1 MSGMRGWALVGMA
14 FLAIGVSADAAFGQA
29 ATSAQGTP
37 AGQTAPSGTQSSR
50 AAGKTP
56 SREALYEAHKD
67 CADLF
72 GNLANGN
79 TEEAARWIASEV
91 GYTRDDDGK
100 AAMRDDFK
108 SKLDAVIA
116 SPPDSPYGKLSGFD
130 LLDEAYLPN
139 SARYFRL
146 VYISYH
152 EGAPLVWQFRF
163 YVKPDGRV
171 ALESVEWSEKN
182 PFEYMATP
190 EMLYPKVVDK

>member
-1 MSGMRGWALVGMA
+1 MKRMRGVVLVAGLLVVA
-14 FLAIGVSADAAFGQA
+14 SGAWGQA
-29 ATSAQGTP
+29 ATSAQGTQ
-37 AGQTAPSGTQSSR
+37 GQTGQAAPSAERSQRGN
-50 AAGKTP
+50 GKTP
-56 SREALYEAHKD
+56 SHEVLQEAKKD

-79 TEEAARWIASEV
+79 TQEAARWMADEV

-108 SKLDAVIA
+108 GKLDAVIA

-130 LLDEAYLPN
+130 LLDESYLPN

-146 VYISYH
+146 IYVSYH

-163 YVKPDGRV
+163 YVKPDGHV
-171 ALESVEWSEKN
+171 ALEAVEWSEKN

-190 EMLYPKVVDK
+190 EMLYPKVISEK